1 MLDKPAT
8 QTDPC
13 SCRDCPARLSGMC
26 GALGADEIRSLSRHT
41 HATRHPAGTEL
52 FGEDTDIAGYA
63 NVISGVVKLSKVLED
78 GRQQVVGLK
87 FPSDFIGR
95 LNAAST
101 TLSAEAAS
109 DVVLCKVPRAV
120 LGRLVDAN
128 RDLERQIT
136 DQALRDLDEARE
148 WLVTLGRKSAAERVA
163 SFLFQIAL
171 HLAPRAVQSGRVE
184 YDLPLSRADIADFL
198 GLSME
203 TVSRQ
208 ISVLRRSEV
217 VVIRNKRHVVI
228 PDTARLRAL
237 AG

>member
-1 MLDKPAT
+1 MLDKPAALT
-8 QTDPC
+8 EPC

-26 GALGADEIRSLSRHT
+26 GALDIDQIRGLSRHT
-41 HATRHPAGTEL
+41 HATRHQAGSEL
-52 FGEDTDIAGYA
+52 FGEDTDVAGYA
-63 NVISGVVKLSKVLED
+63 NVVSGVVKLSKVLED

-95 LNAAST
+95 LNASST
-101 TLSAEAAS
+101 ALSAEAAS
-109 DVVLCKVPRAV
+109 DVVICKVPRAI
-120 LGRLVDAN
+120 LGHLVEAN
-128 RDLERQIT
+128 RDLERQIM

-148 WLVTLGRKSAAERVA
+148 WLVTLGRKSAGERVA
-163 SFLFQIAL
+163 SFLFQIGL
-171 HLAPRAVQSGRVE
+171 HLVPDALESGRVE
-184 YDLPLSRADIADFL
+184 YDLPLSRSDIADFL

-208 ISVLRRSEV
+208 ISILRRNEA
-217 VVIRNKRHVVI
+217 VIIHNKRHVII

>member
-1 MLDKPAT
+1 MLDKPAV
-8 QTDPC
+8 QTEPC
-13 SCRDCPARLSGMC
+13 TCRDCPARLSGMC
-26 GALGADEIRSLSRHT
+26 GALKLDEIRTLSRHT
-41 HATRHPAGTEL
+41 HATHHEAGSEL

-109 DVVLCKVPRAV
+109 DVVLCKMPRAV
-120 LGRLVDAN
+120 LARLVETN
-128 RDLERQIT
+128 RDLERQIM

-148 WLVTLGRKSAAERVA
+148 WLVTIGRKSASERVA

-171 HLAPRAVQSGRVE
+171 HLVPGALEHGRVE
-184 YDLPLSRADIADFL
+184 YDLPLSRSDIADFL

-208 ISVLRRSEV
+208 ISILRRTEAV
-217 VVIRNKRHVVI
+217 IIRNKRHVII